1 MYFESVKQLL
11 FFLISNFAAGK
22 YQEIL
27 ETGIFSRENI
37 EKFWQQIFFSD
48 KTSKNFSNGYF
59 SLREIQEILE
69 TGIFPWENIKKF

>member
-11 FFLISNFAAGK
+11 FFLISNFAAEK

-27 ETGIFSRENI
+27 ETGIFLRENI
-37 EKFWQQIFFSD
+37 EKFWQQIFFH
-48 KTSKNFSNGYF
+48 KKNKKDFGIGDFSR
-59 SLREIQEILE
+59 REIQEILE